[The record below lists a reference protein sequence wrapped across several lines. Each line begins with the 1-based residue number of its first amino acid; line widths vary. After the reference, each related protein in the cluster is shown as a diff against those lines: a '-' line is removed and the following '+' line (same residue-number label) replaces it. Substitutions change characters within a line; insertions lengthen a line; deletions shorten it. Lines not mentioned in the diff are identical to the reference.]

1 MNIIV
6 IGGGAAGLMAA
17 GTAAEQGANVT
28 LFETNEKVGRKL
40 FITGKGRCNVCNDCD
55 AQEVL
60 RNVPVNPRFLYS
72 ALGAFSPADVKAFF
86 EEKGVALKTERGNRV
101 FPVSD
106 RASDIID
113 ALFLWVKRTGVS
125 IVHGTVS
132 DVIIE
137 NGRVT
142 GVRVGKMT
150 PADRV
155 IVATGGASYPQTG
168 STGDGYRFAREA
180 GHTVVPANPSLVP
193 LVESGETCRSLMG
206 LSLRNVQLTVFE
218 NEKKIYTDF
227 GEMLFTHFGLSGPL
241 VLSAS
246 AHMRHFGSKSYRV
259 EIDLKPGARRENA
272 RPASARR
279 LRQAQ
284 EQRLHQRA
292 RRAAAAQAHPGG
304 HRKKRHRSARKVNT
318 ITQKQRASL
327 LRVLKC
333 FPVEISGKRPI
344 AEAIVTTGGVSV
356 REVSPKTMESK
367 KCSGL
372 YFAGEVLDVDA
383 YTGGFNLQIAWST
396 GRLAGL
402 SAAQEEEQA

>member
-1 MNIIV
+1 MRAV
-6 IGGGAAGLMAA
+6 ARSAFRA
-17 GTAAEQGANVT
+17 
-28 LFETNEKVGRKL
+28 RSS
-40 FITGKGRCNVCNDCD
+40 
-55 AQEVL
+55 
-60 RNVPVNPRFLYS
+60 RFLYS

-142 GVRVGKMT
+142 GVRVGKKT
-150 PADRV
+150 YPADRV

-259 EIDLKPGARRENA
+259 EIDLKPALDEKTLD
-272 RPASARR
+272 RR
-279 LRQAQ
+279 LLADFDKHKNSDFINALG
-284 EQRLHQRA
+284 ELL
-292 RRAAAAQAHPGG
+292 P
-304 HRKKRHRSARKVNT
+304 RKLIPAVIEKSGIDPREKVNT
-318 ITQKQRASL
+318 ITKKQRASL